1 MQLQS
6 ATLSAL
12 VYLTLGFRGAY
23 FSVDDS
29 PVNVKFCFAP
39 FREGYVEMIMSAGLY
54 VYRALERCQ
63 LLFTVV

>member
-12 VYLTLGFRGAY
+12 IYRTLGFRDAY
-23 FSVDDS
+23 FSVNDS

-39 FREGYVEMIMSAGLY
+39 FRAGYVEMIMSAGLY
-54 VYRALERCQ
+54 VDRALERCQ